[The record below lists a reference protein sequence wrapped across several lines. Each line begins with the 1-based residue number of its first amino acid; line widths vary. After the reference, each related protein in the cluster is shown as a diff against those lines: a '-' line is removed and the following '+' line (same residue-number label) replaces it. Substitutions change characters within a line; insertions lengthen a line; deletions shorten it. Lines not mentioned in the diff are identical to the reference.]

1 MDIAI
6 EYEGDKQLF
15 YMYNEKYWQNI
26 PYNYI
31 VRLLLHVSTKMGY
44 SQLESQLPVFYKQ
57 LEATFNLAVI
67 KNSELKTYFDPDV
80 TLFNLNNFILK
91 ITKQS
96 VTHIPHDKKYGLKYK
111 LDYDYNPDATA
122 PEFIKYLN
130 RVLPDKDSQNVAL
143 EALAMPF
150 IPKAIKMTTCPVFYG
165 EGANG
170 KTVLFD
176 IAKDFYGAMMS
187 SLSLQDLMCQF
198 NRVHIQN
205 VLVNYCDE
213 MNGKNL
219 IPDTIKNLI
228 SGTRI
233 QASHKNKPTIVMEH
247 YARLICNSNSYPNA
261 NEIGLAFVRR
271 WLYIFFNQII
281 PVEEQDHELAN
292 RIINQELSGILNLV
306 IAGLERL
313 RTNNHKFSQCENSE
327 KLRQEFIKQ
336 ADVVSIFLSEND
348 YMPDQYNK
356 ILLKVLHEELIAFC
370 IKYNYEVTIKTPSQ
384 LSEKLRSLNFTVKP
398 VGGGKNYVFIKAVP
412 PQND

>member
-1 MDIAI
+1 
-6 EYEGDKQLF
+6 
-15 YMYNEKYWQNI
+15 
-26 PYNYI
+26 
-31 VRLLLHVSTKMGY
+31 
-44 SQLESQLPVFYKQ
+44 
-57 LEATFNLAVI
+57 
-67 KNSELKTYFDPDV
+67 
-80 TLFNLNNFILK
+80 
-91 ITKQS
+91 
-96 VTHIPHDKKYGLKYK
+96 
-111 LDYDYNPDATA
+111 
-122 PEFIKYLN
+122 
-130 RVLPDKDSQNVAL
+130 
-143 EALAMPF
+143 
-150 IPKAIKMTTCPVFYG
+150 
-165 EGANG
+165 
-170 KTVLFD
+170 
-176 IAKDFYGAMMS
+176 
-187 SLSLQDLMCQF
+187 MCQF